1 MTYKA
6 IVCDIDGT
14 LTPPISRDN
23 MMPLPSTQVVGAIKD
38 IRTKMPFVL
47 ATSRPMA
54 YTRYLIELLELQ
66 HPCITLSGSLIQQSD
81 TEDILIKH
89 PIPMDVYHEI
99 CTYLTNKG
107 YSFIINDLHV
117 TDQPYDSGYTPDDPL
132 IVFAPELSYEQVRE
146 IERELS
152 HISTLACH
160 IVPSL
165 TPGLWACNISNS
177 QASKQH
183 AALEVAELLGIDPIE
198 MIGIG
203 DGYNDFPLLMAC
215 GFKVAMGN
223 AVDDLKAIADY
234 VAPSVHEDG
243 VAHVIEQYILKR

>member
-14 LTPPISRDN
+14 LTLPMSTQNLR
-23 MMPLPSTQVVGAIKD
+23 PLPSARVIRAIKS
-38 IRTKMPFVL
+38 INARIPFII
-47 ATSRPMA
+47 ATARSID
-54 YTRYLIELLELQ
+54 YTRYLLDVFGLT
-66 HPCITLSGSLIQQSD
+66 HPCVTLSGALILQSD
-81 TEDILIKH
+81 TGAILSKH
-89 PIPMDVYHEI
+89 PIPSQTYASV
-99 CTYLTNKG
+99 CNYLTQKG
-107 YSFIINDLHV
+107 HRPII
-117 TDQPYDSGYTPDDPL
+117 TDTASTDRPYDPSYTPIEPL
-132 IVFAPELSYEQVRE
+132 IIFVPELTYEEVKLIEQE
-146 IERELS
+146 IS
-152 HISTLACH
+152 HTSDIAFH

-165 TPGLWACNISNS
+165 TPGRWACNISHP
-177 QASKQH
+177 QTSKQH
-183 AALEVAELLGIDPIE
+183 AALEVAELLGIDPVE

-234 VAPSVHEDG
+234 VAPTVHEDG